1 MKDKQWKDYW
11 DVDTG
16 VSYIPHEKLDPHV
29 NLVELE
35 EGGMFDEETM
45 PDWIRAM
52 RGATGMTPAPVMQH
66 TPQQFMPE
74 MKQLPG
80 PPPGFVRI
88 PEGMSPAMV
97 GQSDPTHIPV
107 PGAPPPGM
115 PPFGLPPGLAA
126 QAGLL
131 QGAAMLSGAAGLLG
145 APGGPRLV
153 GPPGILLPRF
163 GLPHQ
168 PPPMAGHPPPGFL
181 PPFDISQPPPGLRP
195 PFPHLGAP
203 AVISEAGSDDMD
215 IDQDV
220 TPTPITRE
228 RHRSGER
235 DRRDRNR
242 ESRWNRDEKP
252 SAGGDEGLLSR
263 LRNIAGHE
271 QAGPVEPAQ
280 SKPDIWESGP
290 PSRGK

>member
-11 DVDTG
+11 DVDMG
-16 VSYIPHEKLDPHV
+16 VSYIPFDKLDNHV
-29 NLVELE
+29 NLVDLE

-52 RGATGMTPAPVMQH
+52 RGATGMPAPAVVQH
-66 TPQQFMPE
+66 TPQFLPE
-74 MKQLPG
+74 MKLPG

-88 PEGMSPAMV
+88 PEGMSPAM
-97 GQSDPTHIPV
+97 GDIPV
-107 PGAPPPGM
+107 PGAPPPGL

-126 QAGLL
+126 L
-131 QGAAMLSGAAGLLG
+131 QGAAVLSGAAGLLG

-168 PPPMAGHPPPGFL
+168 PPPLSGHPPPGFP

-195 PFPHLGAP
+195 PFPHLVAP

-235 DRRDRNR
+235 ERRGDRNR

-252 SAGGDEGLLSR
+252 SGGGDEGLLSR

-271 QAGPVEPAQ
+271 QAGPVDN
-280 SKPDIWESGP
+280 KPDIWESGP